1 MKKILG
7 ALALIALANS
17 AHAGFFPTT
26 LAGNTTGI
34 PDATFL
40 GAPDGTFVGIG
51 GQSVT
56 YDFGARVVLNRP
68 GAVDFNVYEVDW
80 GGPES
85 GSVDVLV
92 SNDGINF
99 TSVWANGIVLTSGNR
114 IAGDGGHGNND
125 YAQSYD
131 LGSFA
136 SVRYIRIDGIGNG
149 PAGGQVNDI
158 VGFDLDAVGAHLV
171 AAIPEPEFWAM
182 LLAGLGLLGLT
193 ARRGKREGAAG

>member
-34 PDATFL
+34 PGGTFL
-40 GAPDGTFVGIG
+40 GAPDDTFVGIG

-85 GSVDVLV
+85 GEADVLV
-92 SNDGINF
+92 SNDGIRF
-99 TSVWANGIVLTSGNR
+99 TSVWASGIVLTPGNR
-114 IAGDGGHGNND
+114 IAGDSGHGDNSF
-125 YAQSYD
+125 AQSYD

-149 PAGGQVNDI
+149 PAGGQVNAT
-158 VGFDLDAVGAHLV
+158 VGFDLDAVGAHQV
-171 AAIPEPEFWAM
+171 AAIPEPETWAL
-182 LLAGLGLLGLT
+182 LLAGLGLLGLS
-193 ARRGKREGAAG
+193 ARRRNRAAA

>member
-17 AHAGFFPTT
+17 AHAGVFPAT

-34 PDATFL
+34 PDGTFL

-51 GQSVT
+51 GESVT
-56 YDFGARVVLNRP
+56 YDFGVRVVLNRP

-99 TSVWANGIVLTSGNR
+99 TSVWKSGIVLTDTNR
-114 IAGDGGHGNND
+114 IAGDSAHGDNSF
-125 YAQSYD
+125 AQSYD

-136 SVRYIRIDGIGNG
+136 SVRYIRIAGGG
-149 PAGGQVNDI
+149 SEPAGGYS
-158 VGFDLDAVGAHLV
+158 GFDLDAIGAHQV
-171 AAIPEPEFWAM
+171 AAVPEPEPGPCCLPVWAC
-182 LLAGLGLLGLT
+182 
-193 ARRGKREGAAG
+193 